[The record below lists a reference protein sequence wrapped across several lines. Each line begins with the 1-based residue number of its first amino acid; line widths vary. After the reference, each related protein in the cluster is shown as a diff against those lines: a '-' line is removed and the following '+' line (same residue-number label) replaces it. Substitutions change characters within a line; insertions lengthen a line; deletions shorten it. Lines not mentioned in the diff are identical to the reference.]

1 MQPLQSAYTTP
12 VSGEFPTTHHIPHWY
27 SGGDV
32 RRLKIIREIIE
43 SYGKDPRISGQAV
56 QILRGSGIAPR
67 DYPGQAQALL
77 EWTQQEIYYVNEP
90 GERLQAPLATL
101 RMGYGDC
108 DDMVILLCSFFESIR
123 LPWKLALAGK
133 DKRTGKLVQYIEGN
147 RLPPGV
153 QWTHIYCVVGNHPFA
168 PKKWLSAEPTL
179 QVPLGWDVVKAT
191 NTQHTHALPELGAVS
206 PGGVS
211 GGVAGGTIGAAV
223 GTVKSEWTRI
233 LPAIVIGA
241 AVSVFTDILLE
252 LVRSGDLYL
261 DWKESHQAARKKTK
275 AGG

>member
-12 VSGEFPTTHHIPHWY
+12 VSGQFPTTHHIPNWY
-27 SGGDV
+27 SIGDV

-56 QILRGSGIAPR
+56 QILRGSGIEPR
-67 DYPGQAQALL
+67 NYMGQAQALL
-77 EWTQQEIYYVNEP
+77 EWTQQQIYYVNEP

-123 LPWKLALAGK
+123 LPWKLSLAGK
-133 DKRTGKLVQYIEGN
+133 DKRTGKLVQYVEGT

-153 QWTHIYCVVGNHPFA
+153 QWTHIYCIVGDHPFSA
-168 PKKWLSAEPTL
+168 KRWFSAEPTL

-191 NTQHTHALPELGAVS
+191 NTQHTHAS
-206 PGGVS
+206 PRIGRSIARGNGGRSSGRNDWSS
-211 GGVAGGTIGAAV
+211 GGDGQKRVDSNSTCGSDRRIRGRSLRTFYWNWCVQPTCTWIG
-223 GTVKSEWTRI
+223 
-233 LPAIVIGA
+233 
-241 AVSVFTDILLE
+241 
-252 LVRSGDLYL
+252 
-261 DWKESHQAARKKTK
+261 KTLIRQRERR
-275 AGG
+275 